1 MIYEKYVIITDS
13 QETSLKVIDLF
24 EPYMAVDT
32 YEFLRNDIILID
44 TNNDADTWKAIIKNE
59 LGVDVKV
66 MPIEELKFDDKAP
79 IGLAEGVE
87 EFIKKVNISEDIN
100 YFLDLVS
107 KKGGTTW
114 LSDKERQRL
123 HELSGNKLI

>member
-1 MIYEKYVIITDS
+1 MIYEKYVIITDN

-32 YEFLRNDIILID
+32 YEFLCNDIILID